1 MRGSGKIG
9 VRGGQKDVTVQDLI
23 RACPYQDVEKKVLHH
38 YDDVD
43 TEKLRKTYAE
53 LNAMTVR
60 NTKDEEWYLSVVA
73 CRVPE
78 DDDEDPVAVDV
89 FDEDDRDLCFDVS
102 AYKKGVDMLYSITMS
117 SFEDFLQLTIEEKT
131 RKRFT
136 PASILAHALW
146 ELTCWSYE
154 DKVGEW
160 WQQDERFRELFRNVT
175 GED

>member
-1 MRGSGKIG
+1 MKI
-9 VRGGQKDVTVQDLI
+9 QDLI
-23 RACPYQDVEKKVLHH
+23 KACPYQDVEKKILHH
-38 YDDVD
+38 YNDID

-53 LNAMTVR
+53 LSAMTIR
-60 NTKDEEWYLSVVA
+60 NAEDEEWYLCVVA

-89 FDEDDRDLCFDVS
+89 FDEDDKDLCFDVS
-102 AYKKGVDMLYSITMS
+102 AYKKGDEMLYSITMS
-117 SFEDFLQLTIEEKT
+117 SFEEFLQFTVEERT

-160 WQQDERFRELFRNVT
+160 WLQDEKFDEGFRGLFKNIPKN
-175 GED
+175 